1 MLGYTLVTRRLYA
14 VGVIAMPEN
23 TVLEL
28 EIGDGSCPYREFL
41 QSVQRSGDLKALS
54 IIDKIV
60 DNLIQEGL
68 ALLNTNM
75 MDNIEDDIYELRA
88 GNYRVFCYYDRR
100 SNLFLLLHGFR
111 KRTQRTPGG
120 QITRARSLVRQY
132 RD

>member
-1 MLGYTLVTRRLYA
+1 
-14 VGVIAMPEN
+14 MPTN

-41 QSVQRSGDLKALS
+41 DSVQRSGDLKALG
-54 IIDKIV
+54 IIDRIV
-60 DNLIQEGL
+60 GNLIQEGL

-88 GNYRVFCYYDRR
+88 GNYRVFCYYDRH

-120 QITRARSLVRQY
+120 QIARARSLIRQY
-132 RD
+132 RN